1 MVNFTNFSSCEGW
14 LGYRLYSSLLHDTPF
29 YNLRIVNE
37 IRKQLQY
44 LWLKSPLVV
53 WELLA
58 FHTWPNILLAFSTNS
73 VQFVQVHACT
83 QLIWIK
89 WSEMMKQIHWII
101 SLHAKWA
108 HGLFF
113 FNHICWYGWRWLLQT
128 HWTLLIWFFSRI
140 FKAEIFAKYIYN
152 GRWIFSKKTR
162 GAKNLWSRTSS
173 LRIIC
178 LHNYYT
184 YTNFIILRVIHYKKI
199 TN

>member
-1 MVNFTNFSSCEGW
+1 MTKKKSWSFSWSWACFFLFSYFLVFFYKFTSQKLIRIQTHGPLCLLSRSNLVNFTNFCSCEAW
-14 LGYRLYSSLLHDTPF
+14 LGYRLYSSLLHDKPF

-58 FHTWPNILLAFSTNS
+58 SHTWPNILLAFSTNS

-113 FNHICWYGWRWLLQT
+113 
-128 HWTLLIWFFSRI
+128 
-140 FKAEIFAKYIYN
+140 
-152 GRWIFSKKTR
+152 
-162 GAKNLWSRTSS
+162 
-173 LRIIC
+173 
-178 LHNYYT
+178 
-184 YTNFIILRVIHYKKI
+184 
-199 TN
+199 